1 MLSSNAELGAV
12 VEGTVEYNERVRRMQ
27 RLLGGFTLA
36 RSRSRHPL
44 LEKQLPPLAE
54 VPIYL
59 TMTSR
64 QRQLYDDYLVKPET
78 KVSQQTC

>member
-1 MLSSNAELGAV
+1 M
-12 VEGTVEYNERVRRMQ
+12 EYRERVGRLQ
-27 RLLGGFTLA
+27 RLLAGFTLA

-44 LEKQLPPLAE
+44 LERQMPALSE

-59 TMTSR
+59 TMTGR

-78 KVSQQTC
+78 KVGLPIFMCWYVV